1 MSPAN
6 SAETVC
12 IGYARTFE
20 LDTNVLGL
28 RQNQLSNGISAVN
41 GGEPKKEKKRGIP
54 NPLAFLESYFGSG
67 VRIIGIAII
76 LLFQTWILIFRGKID
91 IPETIRQC
99 EMIGLKSFLVVG
111 ITALFTGFAMSLQ
124 ISRELVL
131 FGADTAIGGVVS
143 LALIREIGPIT
154 AGVMVAGRVGS
165 SIAAELT
172 TMMITEQI
180 DALHVM
186 RINPVEFLVVPR
198 YLAGVLMMPALSVYA
213 MFIGLIAGINIAQA
227 AANVPA
233 ATFLDSVK
241 QTILERDFTVHFLKA
256 FINGTIVT
264 IFSCAIG
271 LNTRGG
277 AEDVGI
283 ATTRS
288 IVWTMT
294 MIFVFNFVVTSL
306 TYAPR

>member
-1 MSPAN
+1 MSAGKN
-6 SAETVC
+6 GEVD
-12 IGYARTFE
+12 ARRK
-20 LDTNVLGL
+20 VRL
-28 RQNQLSNGISAVN
+28 R
-41 GGEPKKEKKRGIP
+41 
-54 NPLAFLESYFGSG
+54 NPFAFLEAYMGSG
-67 VRIIGIAII
+67 VKMIGAAVI
-76 LLFQTWILIFRGKID
+76 LLFRTWVLIFQGKID
-91 IPETIRQC
+91 WAETSRQC

-124 ISRELVL
+124 ISRELAG

-154 AGVMVAGRVGS
+154 AGVTLAGRVGS
-165 SIAAELT
+165 AIAAELT

-180 DALHVM
+180 DALQVM
-186 RINPVEFLVVPR
+186 RIDPVEFLVVPR
-198 YLAGVLMMPALSVYA
+198 YLAGIVMMPVLSVYA
-213 MFIGLIAGINIAQA
+213 MFIGLLAGIQISNW
-227 AANVPA
+227 AANIPA
-233 ATFLDSVK
+233 ATFLDSVRT
-241 QTILERDFTVHFLKA
+241 TILDRDFFVHFLKA
-256 FINGTIVT
+256 FINGTVVT

-271 LNTRGG
+271 LSTRGG

-294 MIFVFNFVVTSL
+294 MIFVLNFVVTSL

>member
-1 MSPAN
+1 MSFASHRIN
-6 SAETVC
+6 S
-12 IGYARTFE
+12 GSSGKPR
-20 LDTNVLGL
+20 
-28 RQNQLSNGISAVN
+28 R
-41 GGEPKKEKKRGIP
+41 RIP
-54 NPLAFLESYFGSG
+54 NPFTYLEAYLGSG
-67 VRIIGIAII
+67 IKLSGLTIIMLAKT
-76 LLFQTWILIFRGKID
+76 LYCIFRGKID
-91 IPETIRQC
+91 WAETFRQC
-99 EMIGLKSFLVVG
+99 DMIGLKSFLVVG

-131 FGADTAIGGVVS
+131 FGADTSIGGVVS

-154 AGVMVAGRVGS
+154 AGVMLAGRVGS

-180 DALHVM
+180 DALQVM
-186 RINPVEFLVVPR
+186 HIDPVEFLVVPR
-198 YLAGVLMMPALSVYA
+198 FMAGIMMMPVLSIYA
-213 MFIGLIAGINIAQA
+213 MFIGLIAGINIAYL
-227 AANVPA
+227 AANIPA

-241 QTILERDFTVHFLKA
+241 QTILDRDFTVHFLKA
-256 FINGTIVT
+256 FINATIVT
-264 IFSCAIG
+264 MFSCSIG
-271 LNTRGG
+271 LSTRGG

-294 MIFVFNFVVTSL
+294 MIFVFNYLVTSL

>member
-1 MSPAN
+1 MSSFRPLHK
-6 SAETVC
+6 SS
-12 IGYARTFE
+12 
-20 LDTNVLGL
+20 L
-28 RQNQLSNGISAVN
+28 
-41 GGEPKKEKKRGIP
+41 
-54 NPLAFLESYFGSG
+54 NPLVFAEEQLGVGIRLVGQVVIMLYQTVKYMIKLEIDWRESFRQMYMIG
-67 VRIIGIAII
+67 VR
-76 LLFQTWILIFRGKID
+76 
-91 IPETIRQC
+91 
-99 EMIGLKSFLVVG
+99 SFVVVA
-111 ITALFTGFAMSLQ
+111 ITALFVGFAMSLQ

-180 DALHVM
+180 DALKVM
-186 RINPVEFLVVPR
+186 RIDPVKFLVVPR
-198 YLAGVLMMPALSVYA
+198 YVAGLCMMPVLSVYA
-213 MFIGLIAGINIAQA
+213 MAIGLVAGIYIAHV
-227 AANVPA
+227 AANLPP

-241 QTILERDFTVHFLKA
+241 TTILDRDFGVHFLKA
-256 FINGTIVT
+256 EINATIV
-264 IFSCAIG
+264 IIISCAIG

-277 AEDVGI
+277 AEDVGL
-283 ATTRS
+283 ATTRA

-294 MIFVFNFVVTSL
+294 CIFIFNFVVTSI

>member
-1 MSPAN
+1 MVQEVAPKPNLYQSFMSW
-6 SAETVC
+6 
-12 IGYARTFE
+12 
-20 LDTNVLGL
+20 
-28 RQNQLSNGISAVN
+28 
-41 GGEPKKEKKRGIP
+41 
-54 NPLAFLESYFGSG
+54 FGSG
-67 VRIIGIAII
+67 VRLIGSTVI
-76 LLFQTWILIFRGKID
+76 LLVTTSILILRGRID
-91 IPETIRQC
+91 WQEVFRQC
-99 EMIGLKSFLVVG
+99 EMIGVKSFAVVG

-131 FGADTAIGGVVS
+131 FGADTAIGGVVA

-154 AGVMVAGRVGS
+154 AGVILAGRVGS
-165 SIAAELT
+165 AIAAELT
-172 TMMITEQI
+172 SMMITDQI

-186 RINPVEFLVVPR
+186 RVDPVEFLVVPR
-198 YLAGVLMMPALSVYA
+198 YLAGLFMMPVLSIYA
-213 MFIGLIAGINIAQA
+213 MGIGLIAGIIIANS

-241 QTILERDFTVHFLKA
+241 QTILDRDFTVHFIKS
-256 FINGTIVT
+256 FINATIVVM
-264 IFSCAIG
+264 FSCAIG
-271 LNTRGG
+271 LSTRGG

-294 MIFVFNFVVTSL
+294 TIFVFNYIVTAM

>member
-1 MSPAN
+1 MSTEL
-6 SAETVC
+6 SA
-12 IGYARTFE
+12 R
-20 LDTNVLGL
+20 
-28 RQNQLSNGISAVN
+28 NGDGAT
-41 GGEPKKEKKRGIP
+41 KRRLP
-54 NPLAFLESYFGSG
+54 NPLLFLESYFGSG
-67 VRIIGIAII
+67 VRMIGLAIT
-76 LLFQTWILIFRGKID
+76 LLFTTWSLIIRGRID
-91 IPETIRQC
+91 WPETIRQC

-111 ITALFTGFAMSLQ
+111 LTALFTGFAMSLQ

-154 AGVMVAGRVGS
+154 AGVMLAGRVGS
-165 SIAAELT
+165 AIAAELT

-186 RINPVEFLVVPR
+186 RIDPVEFLVVPR
-198 YLAGVLMMPALSVYA
+198 YMAGVLMMPALSVYA
-213 MFIGLIAGINIAQA
+213 MFIGLIAGIQIASS

-241 QTILERDFTVHFLKA
+241 QTILERDFGVHFLKA

-264 IFSCAIG
+264 TFSCAIG
-271 LNTRGG
+271 LSTRGG

-294 MIFVFNFVVTSL
+294 MIFVFNFIVTSL

>member
-1 MSPAN
+1 M
-6 SAETVC
+6 
-12 IGYARTFE
+12 
-20 LDTNVLGL
+20 
-28 RQNQLSNGISAVN
+28 SNGSSAVN
-41 GGEPKKEKKRGIP
+41 APKVESRKKKRIT
-54 NPLAFLESYFGSG
+54 NPFLFLEAYFGSG
-67 VRIIGIAII
+67 VRMIGLAII
-76 LLFQTWILIFRGKID
+76 LLVKVWVAIFRGKIEFA
-91 IPETIRQC
+91 ETIRQC

-111 ITALFTGFAMSLQ
+111 LTALFTGFAMSLQ

-154 AGVMVAGRVGS
+154 AGVMMAGRVGS

-186 RINPVEFLVVPR
+186 RIDPVEFLVVPR
-198 YLAGVLMMPALSVYA
+198 YLAGILMMPALSVYA
-213 MFIGLIAGINIAQA
+213 MFIGLIAGINIAA
-227 AANVPA
+227 SAANVPA

-241 QTILERDFTVHFLKA
+241 QTILERDFVVHFLKA

-271 LNTRGG
+271 LSTRGG

-294 MIFVFNFVVTSL
+294 MIFIFNFVVTSL

>member
-1 MSPAN
+1 M
-6 SAETVC
+6 
-12 IGYARTFE
+12 
-20 LDTNVLGL
+20 
-28 RQNQLSNGISAVN
+28 SNGEATLKDQSMDVRR
-41 GGEPKKEKKRGIP
+41 KRRIP
-54 NPLAFLESYFGSG
+54 NPFLFLEAYFGSG
-67 VRIIGIAII
+67 VKMIGLGVI
-76 LLFQTWILIFRGKID
+76 LLVKTWSLILRGRID
-91 IPETIRQC
+91 WVETIRQC
-99 EMIGLKSFLVVG
+99 EMIGLKSSLVVG
-111 ITALFTGFAMSLQ
+111 LTALFTGFAMSLQ

-180 DALHVM
+180 DALQVM
-186 RINPVEFLVVPR
+186 RIDPVEFLVVPR
-198 YLAGVLMMPALSVYA
+198 YLAGIVMMPTLSVYA
-213 MFIGLIAGINIAQA
+213 MFVGLLAGINIAYY

-241 QTILERDFTVHFLKA
+241 QTILDRDFTVHFLKA

-264 IFSCAIG
+264 IFACAIG
-271 LNTRGG
+271 LSTRGG

-294 MIFVFNFVVTSL
+294 LIFVFNFVVTSL